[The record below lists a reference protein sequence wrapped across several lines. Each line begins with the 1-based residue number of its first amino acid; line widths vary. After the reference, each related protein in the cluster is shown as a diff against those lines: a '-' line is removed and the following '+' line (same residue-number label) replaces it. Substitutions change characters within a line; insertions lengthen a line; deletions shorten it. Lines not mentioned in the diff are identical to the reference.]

1 MGLVGQPAG
10 PVVLPAVPRDG
21 PGCRWEVT
29 IMMKHRIRLV
39 LAGFGI
45 AFVGA
50 VVVGLIRRNA
60 CVDGAACVAESIPQR
75 QEPAR
80 SAA

>member
-1 MGLVGQPAG
+1 
-10 PVVLPAVPRDG
+10 
-21 PGCRWEVT
+21 
-29 IMMKHRIRLV
+29 MMKHRIRLV